1 MMDKAYVDEVKGQAI
16 CCWEAP
22 DRKSVE
28 DLFTKAQIQP
38 ESIREVTEYTS

>member
-1 MMDKAYVDEVKGQAI
+1 MNTAYIDPAANQAI

-28 DLFTKAQIQP
+28 ELFDKANVKP
-38 ESIREVTEYTS
+38 ETIREVVEYAT